1 MLNQFEPM
9 SVPLYTDQ
17 HGKIRVRGS
26 RVLLEL
32 VIHAF
37 RSGDTP
43 ETIVDNYPTL
53 TLADVY
59 AVLSWYMLHLD
70 EVDGYVRAA
79 EEAVDRIQ
87 QEVEAGYSPERQMF
101 HARLRTLQSPKRRAS

>member
-9 SVPLYTDQ
+9 RVPLFTDQ
-17 HGKIRVRGS
+17 HGKIRVQGS

-32 VIHAF
+32 VIQAF

-43 ETIVDNYPTL
+43 ETIVDNYSTL

-59 AVLSWYMLHLD
+59 AVLSWYLLHLD
-70 EVDGYVRAA
+70 EVDAYVQAA
-79 EEAVDRIQ
+79 EAAIDRIQ
-87 QEVEAGYSPERQMF
+87 QEVEAGYSPERRSF
-101 HARLRTLQSPKRRAS
+101 HARLRSLQSPKRRAS